1 MQTGWLSGARA
12 PWCARIA
19 AVAGLSVA
27 IVFAAC
33 RYGLAQ
39 AEGVPDAVT
48 PHSHAPTA
56 ADEPAVGNARDY
68 EVLRR
73 LLGVPGPPVAKEEP
87 AAEPSVVPSAP
98 SDVGAEA
105 APAATIEAS
114 VPAKTTATRK
124 VSASPA
130 PKRAP
135 AVVPARRRTPAPK
148 AVVAEPDERKDAATA
163 PAEAAGDEPAD
174 EGAGTGV
181 AAEAPGAGMGVDLPA
196 TGQVLRAGDFERYS
210 HLLGPSAQWALLRGA
225 AIRVGATKPIPMEEA
240 RAAATQRYHAQVEL
254 TPDRR
259 DMRNF
264 VAGIPFPLVTDDDPD
279 AGIKV
284 VLNQQSRLIVDDVDS
299 RRMGCHLASI
309 TSEGLD
315 LERTFQVE
323 HWRRLFYLGRL
334 YHQPAP
340 TWANKEGIRY
350 RELQYPLIE
359 PFDLKGG
366 GWNYIRYMDVG
377 RSDDGWIYY
386 PLTRR
391 VRRISTAQ
399 RSQGFFG
406 QDMDLDST
414 TGYSGNPAWMQW
426 RLVGRKTMLASM
438 HSDHFPVKWQAPP
451 ADFAADE
458 PWEPR
463 DMYVIEGRSLLK
475 EYAFARRV
483 IYVDRESWL
492 IAYSEIYDNQGK
504 LWKALHQTWGFG
516 SKRRE
521 DAGGR
526 TFEEFYLPGY
536 AMIDM
541 QIDHITRC
549 ELPLSSA
556 VGDQGWF
563 YNYGDAEGTSETA
576 FDIVSLVGQNH

>member
-1 MQTGWLSGARA
+1 MTD
-12 PWCARIA
+12 
-19 AVAGLSVA
+19 GL
-27 IVFAAC
+27 
-33 RYGLAQ
+33 
-39 AEGVPDAVT
+39 
-48 PHSHAPTA
+48 
-56 ADEPAVGNARDY
+56 
-68 EVLRR
+68 
-73 LLGVPGPPVAKEEP
+73 
-87 AAEPSVVPSAP
+87 
-98 SDVGAEA
+98 
-105 APAATIEAS
+105 
-114 VPAKTTATRK
+114 
-124 VSASPA
+124 
-130 PKRAP
+130 
-135 AVVPARRRTPAPK
+135 
-148 AVVAEPDERKDAATA
+148 
-163 PAEAAGDEPAD
+163 
-174 EGAGTGV
+174 
-181 AAEAPGAGMGVDLPA
+181 DLPA
-196 TGQVLRAGDFERYS
+196 PGEVLGAADFDRYA

-225 AIRVGATKPIPMEEA
+225 RIRVGPTRPIPMEEA
-240 RAAATQRYHAQVEL
+240 RAVATQRYHAQVEL
-254 TPDRR
+254 TPDRK

-264 VAGIPFPLVTDDDPD
+264 VAGIPFPFVTDDDPD
-279 AGIKV
+279 AGIKI
-284 VLNQQSRLIVDDVDS
+284 VLNQQSRLIVDDVDA
-299 RRMGCHLASI
+299 RKMGCHLAGIS
-309 TSEGLD
+309 SNGLE

-340 TWANKEGIRY
+340 VWANQEGIRY

-406 QDMDLDST
+406 QDMDLDSA
-414 TGYSGNPAWMQW
+414 TGYAGNPAWMQW
-426 RLVGRKTMLASM
+426 RVVGRKTMLASM
-438 HSDHFPVKWQAPP
+438 HSEHFPVKWQAPP
-451 ADFAADE
+451 ADFASDE

-463 DMYVIEGRSLLK
+463 DVYVLEGRSLLK

-483 IYVDRESWL
+483 VYVDKESWL

-516 SKRRE
+516 AKVRD

-549 ELPLSSA
+549 ELPLSTA
-556 VGDQGWF
+556 TGDRGWY
-563 YNYGDAEGTSETA
+563 YNYGDAEGTTETA